1 MREMMEMGEVNRV
14 KMNPIKR
21 KNMRKLIRMRFHKNL
36 FLRRKMRNRDSI
48 LKYMKKKLSTVSVQM
63 EEHLKEKNVRMK
75 RIYELKNL
83 EIVLI

>member
-1 MREMMEMGEVNRV
+1 
-14 KMNPIKR
+14 
-21 KNMRKLIRMRFHKNL
+21 
-36 FLRRKMRNRDSI
+36 MRNRDSI